1 MKNEKGVAT
10 LFVLIS
16 GLFFITFIMGILILT
31 SVKRETQLELG
42 EEVQGIYNQNETQ
55 NALNRIS
62 IYTVE
67 QLEKIGTGEK
77 INIPE
82 ENRTYVFS
90 ETAQYILRN
99 NLELSYNGILNLSQY
114 QFDTAG
120 KTIKIKDTSKP
131 EETYYYYKDGYTY
144 PVTKE
149 GYKYEGLILQYEG
162 NNNTGN
168 GHDMYTSTWKDLS
181 GNGNDGSLENILY
194 HSRSGWQ
201 YGAIGLDG
209 VDDGIYLG
217 NKLKDIFKNNN
228 TIEILTQMD
237 ELSARDIFI
246 GNFSTAN
253 SINYEKD
260 VNNALRAYINN
271 GAIDKR
277 TRNIITNNQETYQ
290 ISYVFQHETNQI
302 FIYVN
307 GEQVFT
313 STEAEIGNYNYDW
326 LNVWIGR
333 DSRTGETSLKGKIY
347 GVRIYNQALTAKEI
361 ENNYKTSQKTVK
373 ETPKETVNPPL
384 VKEGMIPVYY
394 DNGWKK
400 ADASKDNWYNYHETQ
415 KEWANV
421 VTVKESGTKT
431 RSYYQTSAEGTAI
444 AEEDIL
450 AMFVWIPRYAYKINS
465 GYHIAANGT
474 GEIDIK
480 FLNGAGDTYE
490 GGTAVRQVN
499 TNALTNGNKYVV
511 HPAFTA
517 SNIGEEITG
526 MWVGKF
532 ESSNASSPYNN
543 EGITE
548 SSNENLKKGLGDG
561 TTQDVT
567 IRPNV
572 TSWRWTE
579 VTTMYDVCQAMND
592 AGNIHGLTSQTDTMM
607 MKNSQWGSVAYLAQ
621 SKYGNKQG
629 TDGESGIWNNPYTE
643 GYIYENASNSAGYG
657 MENYSTTLTGM
668 AGETRDTGTS
678 YYSKVQ
684 EGSKVDNGDS
694 ITIKYNNVNLV
705 ANGGGP
711 NGTLGEEFTR
721 TYYRYN
727 TSNGV
732 KASTTRNVYGI
743 YDMSGGSWE
752 VMASFLEK
760 GTAAY
765 TSELK
770 TKPAKYIEQYSGNG
784 KESTATDRQANYEAN
799 KDVYGD
805 AVYETSSK
813 GDGSQSGWH
822 KDYSTFP
829 NLPVPN
835 FIRGGYCFYGVGGGL
850 FCFFPHWSGTVSSST
865 FRVVAI

>member
-1 MKNEKGVAT
+1 MKSEKGVAT
-10 LFVLIS
+10 LFVLIA
-16 GLFFITFIMGILILT
+16 GLFFITFLMGILILT

-42 EEVQGIYNQNETQ
+42 EEVQEIYSQNETQ
-55 NALNRIS
+55 NAINRIS

-82 ENRTYVFS
+82 ESKTYVFS

-181 GNGNDGSLENILY
+181 GNSNDGSLENILY

-421 VTVKESGTKT
+421 VTVKENGTKT
-431 RSYYQTSAEGTAI
+431 RAEYQSSAEGTLI

-450 AMFVWIPRYAYKINS
+450 AMFVWIPRYAYKINN
-465 GYHIAANGT
+465 GYHAAANGT

-490 GGTAVRQVN
+490 GGTAVRQSN

-592 AGNIHGLTSQTDTMM
+592 TGNIHGLTSQTDTMM
-607 MKNSQWGSVAYLAQ
+607 MKNSQWGAVAYLTQ

-629 TDGESGIWNNPYTE
+629 TDAESGIWNNPYTE
-643 GYIYENASNSAGYG
+643 GYIYENSASAYG

-668 AGETRDTGTS
+668 VGETRYTRTT

-684 EGSKVDNGDS
+684 KGSKVNNGDS

-727 TSNGV
+727 TTNGV
-732 KASTTRNVYGI
+732 KASTTRNIYGI
-743 YDMSGGSWE
+743 YDMSGGSFE
-752 VMASFLEK
+752 CMASFLTN
-760 GTAAY
+760 GTTNY
-765 TSELK
+765 ITTMK
-770 TKPAKYIEQYSGNG
+770 TKPAKYIEQYAGNG
-784 KESTATDRQANYEAN
+784 ATESAEDRQTNYEAN

-805 AVYETSSK
+805 AIYETSSK
-813 GDGSQSGWH
+813 GDGSQYNSSWNADFACFPSLTIPFFVRGGDF
-822 KDYSTFP
+822 DYSS
-829 NLPVPN
+829 N
-835 FIRGGYCFYGVGGGL
+835 GGV
-850 FCFFPHWSGTVSSST
+850 FCFSRTWEYNRRNG

>member
-1 MKNEKGVAT
+1 MENCKEK
-10 LFVLIS
+10 S
-16 GLFFITFIMGILILT
+16 
-31 SVKRETQLELG
+31 G
-42 EEVQGIYNQNETQ
+42 EEDKVEITDNVEFSGIPTSWTQ
-55 NALNRIS
+55 ENI
-62 IYTVE
+62 TVT
-67 QLEKIGTGEK
+67 ITHP
-77 INIPE
+77 NIPE
-82 ENRTYVFS
+82 GYEIQYKLEEGEWTTGESVVVEENGVIYGRLYNETTDDAAAESTKNISIIDKENPTAPTEIESIATSNSITVQASGGTDSISGVAGYQYRINSGNWTETKGSGESYTFNELTDGTTYTIEVRT
-90 ETAQYILRN
+90 IDN
-99 NLELSYNGILNLSQY
+99 
-114 QFDTAG
+114 AG
-120 KTIKIKDTSKP
+120 RISSSNSKTI
-131 EETYYYYKDGYTY
+131 
-144 PVTKE
+144 
-149 GYKYEGLILQYEG
+149 Q
-162 NNNTGN
+162 
-168 GHDMYTSTWKDLS
+168 
-181 GNGNDGSLENILY
+181 
-194 HSRSGWQ
+194 
-201 YGAIGLDG
+201 
-209 VDDGIYLG
+209 
-217 NKLKDIFKNNN
+217 
-228 TIEILTQMD
+228 TIELK
-237 ELSARDIFI
+237 EA
-246 GNFSTAN
+246 
-253 SINYEKD
+253 
-260 VNNALRAYINN
+260 VNAP
-271 GAIDKR
+271 
-277 TRNIITNNQETYQ
+277 
-290 ISYVFQHETNQI
+290 V
-302 FIYVN
+302 
-307 GEQVFT
+307 
-313 STEAEIGNYNYDW
+313 
-326 LNVWIGR
+326 
-333 DSRTGETSLKGKIY
+333 
-347 GVRIYNQALTAKEI
+347 
-361 ENNYKTSQKTVK
+361 
-373 ETPKETVNPPL
+373 
-384 VKEGMIPVYY
+384 VKEGMIAVYY

-400 ADASKDNWYNYHETQ
+400 ADANKDNWYNYHES
-415 KEWANV
+415 KREWANV
-421 VTVKESGTKT
+421 VTVKENGTKT
-431 RSYYQTSAEGTAI
+431 RNYYQTSAEGAPI

-450 AMFVWIPRYAYKINS
+450 AMFVWIPRYAYKITN
-465 GYHIAANGT
+465 GYHTAANGT
-474 GEIDIK
+474 GEIQIK
-480 FLNGAGDTYE
+480 FLEGVEDTYE
-490 GGTAVRQVN
+490 GGTAVRQVD

-532 ESSNASSPYNN
+532 ESSNANSPYNN

-592 AGNIHGLTSQTDTMM
+592 TGNIHGLTSQTDTMM
-607 MKNSQWGSVAYLAQ
+607 MKNSQWGAVAYLAQ
-621 SKYGNKQG
+621 SNYGNKQIAS
-629 TDGESGIWNNPYTE
+629 DAESGIWNNPYNE
-643 GYIYENASNSAGYG
+643 GYVYENIGNKDYG
-657 MENYSTTLTGM
+657 MDSYSTNLTGM
-668 AGETRDTGTS
+668 VGEKKYMGINTS
-678 YYSKVQ
+678 VQVVSK
-684 EGSKVDNGDS
+684 EDKEDS
-694 ITIKYNNVNLV
+694 ITIKYNELKKISE
-705 ANGGGP
+705 GGGP